1 MTRMR
6 LTLRLGL
13 GLVLAT
19 AALAATACGGGG
31 SQSVPEGAVAVVDGT
46 DVSKAD
52 LDSLIAQ
59 AKRGYAAQKQQFPKV
74 GTAEFQSI
82 QTQYVAYLVELA
94 EFRQA
99 AAKLGAEVTPKDIDA
114 AEKDLIKSR
123 FSGKPRRVRQGAQA
137 AGLHARVVPCEGP
150 RGVGAVEEDLRP
162 GDEGRRPC
170 PSRTSSPTTRTN
182 QAQYGTPESR
192 DVRHILISIKDS
204 KGNVDYGAS
213 KAKADKIYA
222 ELKSGAD
229 FAKLAKANSDDPG
242 SKDTGGKLTISR
254 GQTVPEFDKVS
265 FDLATGALSK
275 PVKTQYG
282 YHVIEAVSNVRKAK
296 TTPLDKVRATIKTTL
311 LQQKRNETMQAW
323 VSDLQKRYKGKV
335 SYAAGYEPPA
345 LPDTTS
351 TQ

>member
-46 DVSKAD
+46 DVSKSD

-123 FSGKPRRVRQGAQA
+123 FSGSRAAYVKALKQQGFTPASYRAKALEVSALSKKIFDQ
-137 AGLHARVVPCEGP
+137 VTKDV
-150 RGVGAVEEDLRP
+150 AVSEQDILAYY
-162 GDEGRRPC
+162 
-170 PSRTSSPTTRTN
+170 TTN

-323 VSDLQKRYKGKV
+323 VSDLQQRYKGKV